1 MIMNKKLAL
10 LTVCFALIA
19 VENTLRV
26 LDFIKGWS
34 FQSDPERPTDTTSDQ
49 DMYYSDFRHVD
60 FEQRESLGISALF
73 QT

>member
-19 VENTLRV
+19 VENTMRV

-49 DMYYSDFRHVD
+49 DMYYSDF
-60 FEQRESLGISALF
+60 
-73 QT
+73 